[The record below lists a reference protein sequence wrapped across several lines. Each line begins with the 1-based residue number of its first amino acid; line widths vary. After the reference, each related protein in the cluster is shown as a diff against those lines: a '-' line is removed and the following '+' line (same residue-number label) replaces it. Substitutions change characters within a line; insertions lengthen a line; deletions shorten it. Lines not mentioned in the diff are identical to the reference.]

1 MQPGNQSLSKCGM
14 RLFTIKVTMMQKY
27 LKIGSLS
34 TFFESIKRILLR
46 LKMILKFNSCF
57 CKYTLEP
64 FKGRIIV
71 FFGNFI
77 QFLSGNLMNDYI
89 NLSGHLMTEQLFN
102 TQQALS
108 F

>member
-1 MQPGNQSLSKCGM
+1 
-14 RLFTIKVTMMQKY
+14 
-27 LKIGSLS
+27 
-34 TFFESIKRILLR
+34 
-46 LKMILKFNSCF
+46 MILKFNACF

-64 FKGRIIV
+64 FKGRI
-71 FFGNFI
+71 I